1 MLNVA
6 HRQDCILKKFKQA
19 NRFMETVKE
28 LVISKST
35 IYLKINQIK
44 ILDKYPKLKKFIIII
59 EFFKD

>member
-1 MLNVA
+1 
-6 HRQDCILKKFKQA
+6 
-19 NRFMETVKE
+19 METVKE

-44 ILDKYPKLKKFIIII
+44 ILDKYPKLKKVIIII

>member
-1 MLNVA
+1 
-6 HRQDCILKKFKQA
+6 
-19 NRFMETVKE
+19 METVKE

-44 ILDKYPKLKKFIIII
+44 ILDKYLKLKKVIIII